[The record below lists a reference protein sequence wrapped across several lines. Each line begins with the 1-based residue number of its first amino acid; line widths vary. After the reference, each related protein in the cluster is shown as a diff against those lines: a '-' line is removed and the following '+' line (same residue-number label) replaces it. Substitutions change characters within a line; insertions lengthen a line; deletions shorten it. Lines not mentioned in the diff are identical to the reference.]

1 MHMDLDRITNPLR
14 LAKGSH
20 QPGSGKGC
28 AMNVISYING
38 DTRITDFPKCSARP
52 LAAFVQVCN
61 DLLAAPDGYLS
72 PENSL
77 LALELGWQT
86 VGTADTDDTVL
97 HAWVAELLTNP
108 TWGVLRYANSAAR
121 YAKSPADKAVLDI
134 AELHRA
140 AAAGEMPP
148 TASWKAADRAARA
161 ACRASKPTI
170 HVAGLYAV
178 RAAYHSTALVEPDHR
193 ATIDAVTGNAL
204 QAHTL
209 ATEEATATPI
219 VALTRHAIRSWR
231 GLAAADTCRRLDSD
245 ADISSEFPSGPVA
258 RGRTRVRLWRFPAS
272 LQHVASDKI
281 AAL

>member
-1 MHMDLDRITNPLR
+1 MDLDRITHPLR

-28 AMNVISYING
+28 AMNVISYISG
-38 DTRITDFPKCSARP
+38 DTHITDFPECSARP

-61 DLLAAPDGYLS
+61 DLLAGSDGHLS

-86 VGTADTDDTVL
+86 VGTADVDDVVM

-108 TWGVLRYANSAAR
+108 TWGVLRYAKRAAR
-121 YAKSPADKAVLDI
+121 YAKSAADKAVLDI

-140 AAAGEMPP
+140 AAAGNMPP
-148 TASWKAADRAARA
+148 IATWKAADRAART

-178 RAAYHSTALVEPDHR
+178 RAAYHSTAIVHTDHQ
-193 ATIDAVTGNAL
+193 ATLDAVTGNAL
-204 QAHTL
+204 HAHTL
-209 ATEEATATPI
+209 ATESAEATPI
-219 VALTRHAIRSWR
+219 VELTRHAIRAWR
-231 GLAAADTCRRLDSD
+231 GLAANADRSAEFLSDTLPRR
-245 ADISSEFPSGPVA
+245 
-258 RGRTRVRLWRFPAS
+258 TMRVGKWQFLG
-272 LQHVASDKI
+272 
-281 AAL
+281 